1 MKLVKIT
8 QKEVI
13 ENREKYF
20 HDKKQFLVRIEGAK
34 YYRTATIVRFE
45 DWDDDLRKEVYYRK
59 ITLNI
64 FARLAQLGRR
74 GAPTILPL
82 RSALVKCFLKKINK
96 KYSKKYC
103 ILKIVVL

>member
-34 YYRTATIVRFE
+34 YYRIATIVRFE
-45 DWDDDLRKEVYYRK
+45 DWDDDLRKEVYYYRFEYENYDRDC
-59 ITLNI
+59 LNEDYFENI
-64 FARLAQLGRR
+64 FHDFR
-74 GAPTILPL
+74 
-82 RSALVKCFLKKINK
+82 
-96 KYSKKYC
+96 
-103 ILKIVVL
+103 

>member
-34 YYRTATIVRFE
+34 YYRI
-45 DWDDDLRKEVYYRK
+45 
-59 ITLNI
+59 
-64 FARLAQLGRR
+64 AQRR
-74 GAPTILPL
+74 DEEEYQGDEE
-82 RSALVKCFLKKINK
+82 
-96 KYSKKYC
+96 
-103 ILKIVVL
+103 